1 GPSLVGV
8 AGGAHNFFERT
19 VLLVGELGEI
29 NYLVFA
35 LGVVAIL
42 LLVLGERIFPARP
55 VGLAVV
61 ALSIAAASAF
71 ALPDRGVPAT
81 GEMPAGVPPRVPP
94 PPRPRAVAGV
104 GPPAPGWLPLPPQR
118 R

>member
-1 GPSLVGV
+1 
-8 AGGAHNFFERT
+8 
-19 VLLVGELGEI
+19 EI

-61 ALSIAAASAF
+61 ALSIVVASAF

-81 GEMPAGVPPRVPP
+81 GEVTAGLPSLPL
-94 PPRPRAVAGV
+94 PRPRLRDGEGGRAPAARGGDRSAGGGMSAARLHRRRV
-104 GPPAPGWLPLPPQR
+104 RGTHVRGEAWL
-118 R
+118 